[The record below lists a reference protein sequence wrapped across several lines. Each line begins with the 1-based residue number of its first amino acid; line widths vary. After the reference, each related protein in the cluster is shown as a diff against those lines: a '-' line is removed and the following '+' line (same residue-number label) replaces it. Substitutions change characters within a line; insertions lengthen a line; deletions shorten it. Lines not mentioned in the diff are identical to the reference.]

1 MRRASLVGLAGA
13 VVAASA
19 AGTALAA
26 PPWSDPRSIGPAT
39 GIVSGA
45 TIGFGPGGT
54 ALLSR
59 RTSVDTVESE
69 DDADR
74 LATLEP
80 DGTLVEH
87 RPLSDRLAAPPQLF
101 GRGRVALLRERIL
114 SEESPQRVRLSL
126 SMGSPARPAG
136 RGRPRRLATFTTFP
150 SGGSPAIAVG
160 PQGQIAIVWMA
171 YRGDSETGRFRVRLA
186 LRRPNGRFETH
197 TVASGA
203 TDQAGVYDP
212 PGVAVAIGARGDV
225 VVAYSAV
232 GSFIRVR
239 SLRRGR
245 RFGRPQAL
253 GHHATAVDLA
263 ARASR
268 TGRVVVAWGTQDG
281 GEEFSEPYV
290 FRAAVRAP
298 DAARFGPMQL
308 IDPGELNREFVPRR
322 MRLAMSADG
331 TAALT
336 WSNARGRF
344 PDVTRPVRV
353 AVAERDGGF
362 GPFAELT
369 ASGDVQ
375 DVALRDDGAAL
386 VTWSEG
392 GRTLAALRAG
402 PGQPFGQPELVA
414 PSGGADRRVVVAY
427 DPRTRRPTAVWG
439 GSDVLQL
446 ATRSG

>member
-19 AGTALAA
+19 AGTAFAA
-26 PPWSDPRSIGPAT
+26 PPWSEPRSVGPAS
-39 GIVSGA
+39 GGLSGA
-45 TIGFGPGGT
+45 TIAFGPGGT
-54 ALLSR
+54 ALLGR
-59 RTSVDTVESE
+59 SVDQGG
-69 DDADR
+69 ADR
-74 LATLEP
+74 LATLTP
-80 DGTLVEH
+80 DGRLVAH
-87 RPLSDRLAAPPQLF
+87 RPLIDRLAVPPQLF
-101 GRGRVALLRERIL
+101 GRGRVALLRERVL
-114 SEESPQRVRLSL
+114 SEEVPRRVRLSL
-126 SMGSPARPAG
+126 SVGSTARPAG
-136 RGRPRRLATFTTFP
+136 RGRPHRLATFTTFP
-150 SGGSPAIAVG
+150 SGGSPAMAAG
-160 PQGQIAIVWMA
+160 PQGQIAIAWMTW
-171 YRGDSETGRFRVRLA
+171 RGATEMGRFRVRLA
-186 LRRPNGRFETH
+186 LRRPSGRFETR

-203 TDQAGVYDP
+203 TDQTGVYDP

-225 VVAYSAV
+225 IVAYSAA
-232 GSFIRVR
+232 GSLVRVR
-239 SLRRGR
+239 SLVRGR

-253 GHHATAVDLA
+253 GPHASAVDLA
-263 ARASR
+263 ARASG

-281 GEEFSEPYV
+281 GEEFNEPYV
-290 FRAAVRAP
+290 VRAAVRRP
-298 DAARFGPMQL
+298 GAARFGPMQV

-331 TAALT
+331 TAAVT
-336 WSNARGRF
+336 WANARGRV

-369 ASGDVQ
+369 ASGNVQ

-392 GRTLAALRAG
+392 RRTLAALRAG

-414 PSGGADRRVVVAY
+414 PSGGADRRVAVAY

-439 GSDVLQL
+439 GSDRLQL